1 VKKHSRNFAKPTHVY
16 AYASS
21 DFKDEKM
28 RRSYDIYG
36 PKAVQGSTLQA
47 ESEAL
52 SKQLRNQMYS
62 TMMAHLD
69 DILGK

>member
-1 VKKHSRNFAKPTHVY
+1 
-16 AYASS
+16 
-21 DFKDEKM
+21 M
-28 RRSYDIYG
+28 
-36 PKAVQGSTLQA
+36 QGSTLQA

-62 TMMAHLD
+62 TMMSHLD